1 MLEQVLVWIIVA
13 IAAAY
18 AVRAIA
24 RSFRKGSDHC
34 SNCGIS
40 ERKDGPANA
49 ADPGAPIQ
57 ESRGSPTLAGR
68 PLTERTT
75 YTGLRFDSM

>member
-18 AVRAIA
+18 AVRAIV
-24 RSFRKGSDHC
+24 RSFRKSSDHC

-40 ERKDGPANA
+40 EGKDGPR
-49 ADPGAPIQ
+49 
-57 ESRGSPTLAGR
+57 SRS
-68 PLTERTT
+68 
-75 YTGLRFDSM
+75 